1 MRIHSLTIALLFIL
15 LLATAGTAAPAISP
29 MDQVKE
35 GADKLIEQLSDPAM
49 QDEAN
54 KEQALQSL
62 RATAEQYVDFRL
74 ATMYSI
80 GKPWL
85 KMSKQMQDDLTEAFV
100 NLLQRTYIQRIPAYG
115 GQKVNYVK
123 EIIQG
128 RKAKVFTEIIDKDKT
143 ISVEFRL
150 RDNGQQWMIY
160 DVVAEGVSMV
170 SNYRTQFAQ
179 VLSDGSPEELLRL
192 IRERITKLDSGDT
205 TETVVAPE

>member
-1 MRIHSLTIALLFIL
+1 
-15 LLATAGTAAPAISP
+15 

-35 GADKLIEQLSDPAM
+35 GADKLIEKLSDPAM
-49 QDEAN
+49 QDDAN
-54 KEQALQSL
+54 KEQALESL

-100 NLLQRTYIQRIPAYG
+100 NLLQRTYLQRIPAYG

-143 ISVEFRL
+143 ISIEFRL

-179 VLSDGSPEELLRL
+179 VLNDGSPEELLRL

>member
-1 MRIHSLTIALLFIL
+1 MRLRSLTIALLFIL

-35 GADKLIEQLSDPAM
+35 GADKLIEKLSDPAM
-49 QDEAN
+49 QDDAN
-54 KEQALQSL
+54 KEQALESL

-74 ATMYSI
+74 VTMYSI

-100 NLLQRTYIQRIPAYG
+100 NLLQRTYLQRIPAYG

-143 ISVEFRL
+143 ISIEFRL

-179 VLSDGSPEELLRL
+179 VLNDGSPEELLQL
-192 IRERITKLDSGDT
+192 IRERITKLDNGDT

>member
-1 MRIHSLTIALLFIL
+1 MRIQPLISALFLLL
-15 LLATAGTAAPAISP
+15 LLATAGTAADLSP
-29 MDQVKE
+29 TEQVKE
-35 GADKLIEQLSDPAM
+35 GADKLIKRLSDPAM
-49 QDEAN
+49 QKEEN
-54 KEQALQSL
+54 KEQALESL

-85 KMSKQMQDDLTEAFV
+85 KMSKQMQDDLTEAFI
-100 NLLQRTYIQRIPAYG
+100 NLLQRTYLQRIPVYT
-115 GQKVNYVK
+115 GQEVNYTK

-128 RKAKVFTEIIDKDKT
+128 RKAKVFTEIIDNDKK

-170 SNYRTQFAQ
+170 SNYRTQFSQ
-179 VLSDGSPEELLRL
+179 ILSDGSPEDLLRM
-192 IRERITKLDSGDT
+192 IREKITKLDKGET
-205 TETVVAPE
+205 TETLVAPE